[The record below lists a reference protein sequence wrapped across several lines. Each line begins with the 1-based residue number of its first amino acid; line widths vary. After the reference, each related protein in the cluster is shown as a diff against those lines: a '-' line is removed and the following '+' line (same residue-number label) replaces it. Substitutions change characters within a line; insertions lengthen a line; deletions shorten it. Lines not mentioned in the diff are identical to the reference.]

1 MTELKR
7 GCTACRLN
15 LVIQTLFGSLN
26 QPEEPQKSKL
36 FDRMKQAMARTRAGL
51 EERVEDL
58 MALSRPVDEQALV
71 QIEESL
77 ISADLGVPTVTRILD
92 GLRQKLRRTELQNGE
107 ALRTALTAE
116 IEQILDG
123 VTSPAVTPAKPPY
136 ILFLV
141 GVNGTGKTTTA
152 GKLAAYLQRDGKRV
166 LLCAADTF
174 RAAAIEQL
182 ETWSQRSGVE
192 LIKSRTGADPS
203 AVLFDALQAATA
215 RGVDYVIVDTAGRLH
230 TKAGLMAELEK
241 MHRTAR
247 RFSPGA
253 PHETLLVLDAVTGQ
267 NGLQQARIFT
277 ESAGV
282 TGIVLTKLDGTAKGG
297 IVVAIAQ
304 ELRLPVKF
312 VGVGEKLEDLLPFDS
327 AAFAAS
333 LLR

>member
-1 MTELKR
+1 M
-7 GCTACRLN
+7 
-15 LVIQTLFGSLN
+15 IQTLFGSLN
-26 QPEEPQKSKL
+26 QPEEPQKSKI
-36 FDRMKQAMARTRAGL
+36 FERMKQAMARTRAGL
-51 EERVEDL
+51 EDRVEDL
-58 MALSRPVDEQALV
+58 MALGRPVDEQTLERL
-71 QIEESL
+71 EESL
-77 ISADLGVPTVTRILD
+77 IAADLGVPTVTRILD
-92 GLRQKLRRTELQNGE
+92 GLRQKLRRSELQDGT
-107 ALRTALTAE
+107 ALRSALTAE
-116 IEQILDG
+116 IEHLLKG
-123 VTSPAVTPAKPPY
+123 VARPQAAPVAPPY

-152 GKLAAYLQRDGKRV
+152 GKLAAYLQRDDKRV

-203 AVLFDALQAATA
+203 AVLFDALQAAKA
-215 RGVDYVIVDTAGRLH
+215 RGLDYVIVDTAGRLH

-297 IVVAIAQ
+297 IIVAIAQ
-304 ELRLPVKF
+304 ELGLPVKF
-312 VGVGEKLEDLLPFDS
+312 VGVGEKLEDLLPFDPTG
-327 AAFAAS
+327 FAAS
-333 LLR
+333 LLER